1 MQINI
6 HIKTHMSH
14 SLNSLKGFL
23 QGLYRVPIMGLI
35 KGDTFGSDY
44 GSYAILMRSYSRS
57 W

>member
-6 HIKTHMSH
+6 NSKTHMSY
-14 SLNSLKGFL
+14 SLNSLTGVI

-35 KGDTFGSDY
+35 KGDTFGGDY
-44 GSYAILMRSYSRS
+44 GSYAILMHSYSRS